1 MINQK
6 FEPEHSSSERLSSQ
20 RIPLVEALSPE
31 RHYIIRRAAELG
43 YDLRCDFRAY
53 RHSVT
58 TDTCHEKAALLQQT
72 LPEEDWSPN
81 RVIKALYG
89 VIGSEPYVFVLPELR
104 IGKHA
109 VKKKPHNGG
118 SLRKRRT
125 LNRWGKSFGIVNE
138 SVVKKLFAEAGLQ
151 SKDYQLFEEHYPEAE
166 LPSPDY
172 RPFFAPW
179 VPHMWSDNSIIEVIS
194 EGYEAVYDRNECIPS
209 SMESGTCTPF
219 VSFAEMHLN
228 PLERGKIND
237 LYGGIRAVFIHDE
250 PSLDEKLVDISVGGR
265 GAEAHK
271 TSLHLPYK
279 AIYKILV
286 AAYGEKRIFKMAFW

>member
-1 MINQK
+1 MILPKQ
-6 FEPEHSSSERLSSQ
+6 EPQQLSSEQLSSQ

-31 RHYIIRRAAELG
+31 RHYIIRRAADLG

-58 TDTCHEKAALLQQT
+58 TDTCHEKAALLQQI

-104 IGKHA
+104 MGKHA

-125 LNRWGKSFGIVNE
+125 LNRLGKSFGIINE
-138 SVVKKLFAEAGLQ
+138 RVVKKLFAEAGWQFQDDRLV
-151 SKDYQLFEEHYPEAE
+151 KELYPEAE
-166 LPSPDY
+166 LPSSDY

-179 VPHMWSDNSIIEVIS
+179 VPRMRFDNSVIEVIP
-194 EGYEAVYDRNECIPS
+194 ERYEAVYDRNECIPS

-228 PLERGKIND
+228 PLERGRINEN
-237 LYGGIRAVFIHDE
+237 YGGIRAVFIHDE

-279 AIYKILV
+279 AIYEILV
-286 AAYGEKRIFKMAFW
+286 AAYGEKKIFKMAFW